1 MRTPMLQRLLAGLA
15 WLLMAS
21 MSGVAASAPELSAL
35 FVDHAVLQR
44 DRPIDVFGRA
54 GAGEEVTVSLGNASA
69 TARTDDK
76 GRWNAQLPAQP
87 AGGPFTLNARSGS
100 RSQSASDVLIGDVW

>member
-44 DRPIDVFGRA
+44 DRPIDVYGKSA
-54 GAGEEVTVSLGNASA
+54 PGESLTVSIAS
-69 TARTDDK
+69 RTRK
-76 GRWNAQLPAQP
+76 
-87 AGGPFTLNARSGS
+87 
-100 RSQSASDVLIGDVW
+100 